1 MNDRYQLARFVS
13 AQSAVY
19 QQVLAELR
27 AGRKRSHWMW
37 FIFPQR
43 AGLGRSAMAQR
54 YAIASLDEARAY
66 LAHPVLGE
74 RLRECSRLLLDAAGA
89 DALAIFGS
97 PDDLKFH
104 SSMTLF
110 ERAAPE
116 EPVFRGCLDKFFGGR
131 ADALTL
137 AGL

>member
-1 MNDRYQLARFVS
+1 MSDRYDLARFVS
-13 AQSAVY
+13 AQAGVY
-19 QQVLAELR
+19 DDVLAQLR

-37 FIFPQR
+37 FVFPQL
-43 AGLGRSAMAQR
+43 AGLGHSAMAQR
-54 YAIASLDEARAY
+54 YAIGSLDEARAY

-74 RLRECSRLLLDAAGA
+74 RLRECSRLVLAVPAGDAHEV
-89 DALAIFGS
+89 FGS

-110 ERAAPE
+110 DRAAPQ
-116 EPVFRGCLDKFFGGR
+116 EPVFRQCLQKYFGDR
-131 ADALTL
+131 PDAQTL